1 MADNWTISG
10 NYFESCNCEAACPC
24 VFLSPPPTGDCTLMV
39 GWHIDSG
46 NMNGVDL
53 SGLNVAL
60 AVHSPG
66 HMIEVKWRIALYLD
80 ETATEQQAGA
90 LGQIFSGQAGGHFAV
105 LGQHIGEVAGVS
117 SVPIDYKAEGKSRSL
132 KVGNVAEMDIEGI
145 EGGGGA
151 EVKINGNPLGIVPGE
166 PMVGARSGKLSYH
179 DYGMDWELSGKN
191 GFFSPFT
198 YTGP

>member
-24 VFLSPPPTGDCTLMV
+24 VFLSPPPTGDCTTLI

-46 NMNGVDL
+46 NMNGADL

-60 AVHSPG
+60 AAHSPG
-66 HMIEVKWRIALYLD
+66 HMVEVPWRVALYLD
-80 ETATEQQAGA
+80 ERATEEQAGS
-90 LGQIFSGQAGGHFAV
+90 LGQIFGGQAGGHFAV
-105 LGQHIGEVAGVS
+105 IGQHIGEVAGVS
-117 SVPIDYKAEGKSRSL
+117 SVPIEYKAEGKRRSL

-151 EVKINGNPLGIVPGE
+151 EVKISGNPLGLVPGE

-179 DYGMDWELSGKN
+179 DHGMDWEISGKN

-198 YTGP
+198 YSGP